1 MNEDIKQALLNYDF
15 KDLALGEK
23 WIKRYIRFIE
33 GCLEKQF
40 DDTELFEYHHIV
52 PRSWDPSLVD
62 EPNNIIKLPLSY
74 HIVAHQL
81 LALTRDRKMTA
92 AFHILTEKS
101 VTNIKHFNLKQV
113 SFIVDQTKRLIYRP
127 VVNLNTGETYC
138 SLEEA
143 NRIADTYGL
152 SNAIKNKTK
161 VRGCYWQYKDVVDQT
176 SIDHQLQLCLE
187 HRKRTRQQTI
197 GSFARPVI
205 NLNTGKEYPSAYE
218 ASRSIGVGE
227 STIGSAIRIRCKV
240 KRYYFQYKD
249 AVNQTSIDEQ
259 LQICTQSNKRS
270 KPIINLHTEEIVKSA
285 RCLDERLSRPYGYT
299 SKMIQQ
305 QHKII
310 GQYWALLK
318 EVEQH
323 GRDDVLYQRQ
333 QKWQQSIKNRAEGIR
348 RKRCQNIKQ
357 DVK

>member
-1 MNEDIKQALLNYDF
+1 MWLFSLYEFKQENHRCLSICGSLHGMNKSIKQTLLDYNF
-15 KDLALGEK
+15 KDPDLGDK
-23 WIKRYIRFIE
+23 WINRYIRFIE

-52 PRSWDPSLVD
+52 PRSWDPTLAD
-62 EPNNIIKLPLSY
+62 DPNNIIKLPLSY

-101 VTNIKHFNLKQV
+101 VSNIKHFNLKQV
-113 SFIVDQTKRLIYRP
+113 SFIVDQPKRLIYRP

-205 NLNTGKEYPSAYE
+205 NLNT
-218 ASRSIGVGE
+218 
-227 STIGSAIRIRCKV
+227 
-240 KRYYFQYKD
+240 
-249 AVNQTSIDEQ
+249 
-259 LQICTQSNKRS
+259 
-270 KPIINLHTEEIVKSA
+270 EEIVKSA

-299 SKMIQQ
+299 NKMIQQ